1 MARDDSFSIA
11 VDDRRFMVCSMV
23 RLIVDRSIDQSIIEL
38 VCVCCEVCGVLLVSG
53 RPLSLKKASRA
64 SVNEMRTPP
73 SHRFLRENKKFKVL
87 IPLRLCR
94 YVCT

>member
-11 VDDRRFMVCSMV
+11 VDDRRFMVCSLV
-23 RLIVDRSIDQSIIEL
+23 RLIVDRSIDQSSSL
-38 VCVCCEVCGVLLVSG
+38 FVCVEVCGVLLVSG